1 MIHIIL
7 GDDVGQSRKEF
18 IRLKED
24 YKEKG
29 YEIFNLDENNISEL
43 NKWLFQ
49 SSSLFFFK
57 KVFFG
62 ESLLSK
68 KEHREIFK
76 KYDIKEKDI
85 DFVFWEEKVE
95 ERAAKYYFKYA
106 KIQKNQLPVNIFKFL
121 DSIYPSNLSSAI
133 SFLNQISDNI
143 NENIIL
149 YMLQKR
155 VRELILIK
163 NNFQPE
169 KKLADWQLYKLK
181 SQAQKWDNQKLTA
194 FYDSLYRIEVFSKT
208 SVNYYSVKKAL
219 DILFCYYI

>member
-1 MIHIIL
+1 MIQIIL
-7 GDDVGQSRKEF
+7 GDHAGESRKEF
-18 IRLKED
+18 IKLKED
-24 YKEKG
+24 YKNKN
-29 YEIFNLDENNISEL
+29 YEIIPLNETVIFELD
-43 NKWLFQ
+43 KWLFQ
-49 SSSLFFFK
+49 ANALFSLK

-62 ESLLSK
+62 ENLLSK

-76 KYDIKEKDI
+76 KYDVKEKEI
-85 DFVFWEEKVE
+85 NFVFWEEKVE

-106 KIQKNQLPVNIFKFL
+106 KINSSKLPFNIFKFL
-121 DSIYPSNLSSAI
+121 DSVYPSNLSSAV
-133 SFLNQISDNI
+133 SFLNQIAENI

-155 VRELILIK
+155 IRELILIK
-163 NNFQPE
+163 NNLKPE

-181 SQAQKWDNQKLTA
+181 SQVQKWENNKLTA

-219 DILFCYYI
+219 DILLCYYL